1 MKICEIIPKIE
12 ELLEQVMPPDPPDD
26 ENPAAADDLI
36 TRFKDLHLKR
46 DELLESLATLA
57 LDTRDDIMNL
67 KTEESRLKARRQ
79 HLTGKRER
87 VMSVLDRECGGEKTD
102 LGVATLC
109 YRRVSH
115 VEITDGDAACKWLRE
130 NGHDEGYRIPK
141 PEISKM
147 YVGKLLDAGYRIPG
161 AERVTAINCYLK

>member
-1 MKICEIIPKIE
+1 MKLYEVNQQLEDLILQLEPDPETGEIPANEDEIIAQINA
-12 ELLEQVMPPDPPDD
+12 LAM
-26 ENPAAADDLI
+26 
-36 TRFKDLHLKR
+36 KR
-46 DELLESLATLA
+46 EDILQYLVKLA
-57 LDTRDDIMNL
+57 LDIRATVQGM
-67 KTEESRLKARRQ
+67 KEEEKRLKDRRARMENR
-79 HLTGKRER
+79 HDRLIGI
-87 VMSVLDRECGGEKTD
+87 LDRECGGEKTD